1 MAQVEV
7 NNVTVS
13 QGVRMLF
20 SLMTPNESSFATV
33 QEVPK
38 YVNQA
43 TPYFFGLI
51 LLEIVL
57 GWLKTDGPRI
67 KLNDFITSL
76 SAGMMSR
83 LPQLVMRSLEL
94 SAYIYVWNNFRL
106 LELPWDSAWTWWL
119 AFLGVDMGYYWFH
132 RFAHELN
139 ILWAAHQVHHSSE
152 YYNLSTALRQSV
164 TQQFS
169 SWAFYLPLALMV
181 PPSVFVVHIQF
192 NLLYQFWIHT
202 ELVKDLGPL
211 EWILN
216 TPSHHRVHHGRNP
229 YCIDKN
235 YAGILIIWDRMFGT
249 FAPESDKV
257 VYGLTHPIS
266 TFEIW
271 TVEFLYYPY
280 LWQRFWKA
288 EGISNKLSVI
298 FKGPGWT
305 PGKPRLGDI
314 ADIPQVGNHF
324 FVFSV
329 SSTLSRLYGYYIN
342 ILYTKQHST
351 IIKYVNKMLLCL
363 SFRANAAEME
373 MLRCVLIMALQQFG
387 YIKPLVPLLA
397 FPIEVS
403 LTDTYIITIVSITD
417 VQLPFKH
424 KTLFESF
431 SKDAEKHYHQVLHKL
446 VEFMQ
451 LKCCTKG
458 DK

>member
-1 MAQVEV
+1 MARVEV

-43 TPYFFGLI
+43 TPYFIGLI
-51 LLEIVL
+51 LLEVVL

-67 KLNDFITSL
+67 KINDFITSL

-83 LPQLVMRSLEL
+83 LPQLMVRSLEL

-119 AFLGVDMGYYWFH
+119 AFFGVDMGYYWFH

-139 ILWAAHQVHHSSE
+139 FLWAAHQVHHSSE
-152 YYNLSTALRQSV
+152 HYNLSTALRQSV

-169 SWAFYLPLALMV
+169 SWLFYLPLALMV
-181 PPSVFVVHIQF
+181 PPSVFAVHVQF

-235 YAGILIIWDRMFGT
+235 YAGILIIWDKMFGT
-249 FAPESDKV
+249 FTPESDKV
-257 VYGLTHPIS
+257 VYGLTHPIN

-271 TVEFLYYPY
+271 SVEFLYYPY
-280 LWQRFWKA
+280 LWQRFWEA

-298 FKGPGWT
+298 LKGPGWT

-314 ADIPQVGNHF
+314 ADIPQITGEEMPYDPAWSSLMQAY
-324 FVFSV
+324 VF
-329 SSTLSRLYGYYIN
+329 I
-342 ILYTKQHST
+342 QF
-351 IIKYVNKMLLCL
+351 MLLLDVYNNLLTDQTIL
-363 SFRANAAEME
+363 SEMTVLLMTAYVLLSLTSLGFLIDQRANAAELE
-373 MLRCVLIMALQQFG
+373 MMRCVLIMVLLRFG
-387 YIKPLVPLLA
+387 YIKPLVPLLV
-397 FPIEVS
+397 FPIEAFVVISAIFWS
-403 LTDTYIITIVSITD
+403 LQCVN
-417 VQLPFKH
+417 QLGNRMK
-424 KTLFESF
+424 K
-431 SKDAEKHYHQVLHKL
+431 QN
-446 VEFMQ
+446 
-451 LKCCTKG
+451 
-458 DK
+458 

>member
-169 SWAFYLPLALMV
+169 SW
-181 PPSVFVVHIQF
+181 
-192 NLLYQFWIHT
+192 
-202 ELVKDLGPL
+202 LVKDLGPL

-314 ADIPQVGNHF
+314 ADIPQITGEEMPHDPTWSPAMQAYVLVQFLLLLDVYNNLLKDQ
-324 FVFSV
+324 
-329 SSTLSRLYGYYIN
+329 TILSEMTAL
-342 ILYTKQHST
+342 LLTA
-351 IIKYVNKMLLCL
+351 YVLLSL
-363 SFRANAAEME
+363 TSLGFLIDQRANAAEME

-397 FPIEVS
+397 FPIEAFVLISAVYWS
-403 LTDTYIITIVSITD
+403 LQCVNQRINRMKK
-417 VQLPFKH
+417 QN
-424 KTLFESF
+424 
-431 SKDAEKHYHQVLHKL
+431 
-446 VEFMQ
+446 
-451 LKCCTKG
+451 
-458 DK
+458 

>member
-1 MAQVEV
+1 MARVEV
-7 NNVTVS
+7 TNVTVS

-33 QEVPK
+33 REVPT

-43 TPYFFGLI
+43 TPYFIGLI

-67 KLNDFITSL
+67 KINDFITSL

-94 SAYIYVWNNFRL
+94 SAYIYVWNNFRV

-139 ILWAAHQVHHSSE
+139 FLWAAHQVHHSSE

-169 SWAFYLPLALMV
+169 SWVFYLPLALMV
-181 PPSVFVVHIQF
+181 PPSVFAVHIQF

-202 ELVKDLGPL
+202 ELVKNLGPL

-249 FAPESDKV
+249 FTPESDKV
-257 VYGLTHPIS
+257 IYGLTHPIS

-280 LWQRFWKA
+280 LWQRFWET
-288 EGISNKLSVI
+288 EGISNKLSII

-314 ADIPQVGNHF
+314 ADIPQVEIFMFTFKLETLLF
-324 FVFSV
+324 F
-329 SSTLSRLYGYYIN
+329 TLLVVYY
-342 ILYTKQHST
+342 
-351 IIKYVNKMLLCL
+351 LLFL
-363 SFRANAAEME
+363 ANAAELE
-373 MLRCVLIMALQQFG
+373 MLRCVLIVALQRFG

-397 FPIEVS
+397 FLIEV
-403 LTDTYIITIVSITD
+403 
-417 VQLPFKH
+417 F
-424 KTLFESF
+424 
-431 SKDAEKHYHQVLHKL
+431 VLISAVYWGLQFVNQRTNRMKK
-446 VEFMQ
+446 Q
-451 LKCCTKG
+451 N
-458 DK
+458 

>member
-33 QEVPK
+33 QEVPT
-38 YVNQA
+38 YVSQA
-43 TPYFFGLI
+43 TPYFTGLI

-67 KLNDFITSL
+67 KINDFITSL

-83 LPQLVMRSLEL
+83 LPQLMMRSLEL
-94 SAYIYVWNNFRL
+94 SSYIYVWNNFRL

-119 AFLGVDMGYYWFH
+119 AFFGVDMGYYWFH
-132 RFAHELN
+132 RFAHEFN

-164 TQQFS
+164 TVQFS
-169 SWAFYLPLALMV
+169 SWAFYLPLALAV
-181 PPSVFVVHIQF
+181 PPSVFAVHIQL

-249 FAPESDKV
+249 FAPESDQV
-257 VYGLTHPIS
+257 VYGLTYPIS

-280 LWQRFWKA
+280 LWQRFWEA

-314 ADIPQVGNHF
+314 ADIPQITGEEMPHNPTWSPAMQAYVLVQF
-324 FVFSV
+324 FLLLDVYNNLLMDQMI
-329 SSTLSRLYGYYIN
+329 LSEMTVL
-342 ILYTKQHST
+342 LLTA
-351 IIKYVNKMLLCL
+351 YVLLSL
-363 SFRANAAEME
+363 TSLGFLIDQRANAAEME
-373 MLRCVLIMALQQFG
+373 MLRCVLIMALQRFG

-397 FPIEVS
+397 FPIEAFVLISAVYWS
-403 LTDTYIITIVSITD
+403 LQCVNQRINRMKK
-417 VQLPFKH
+417 QN
-424 KTLFESF
+424 
-431 SKDAEKHYHQVLHKL
+431 
-446 VEFMQ
+446 
-451 LKCCTKG
+451 
-458 DK
+458 

>member
-1 MAQVEV
+1 MSPQIT
-7 NNVTVS
+7 NVTVS

-33 QEVPK
+33 REVPT

-43 TPYFFGLI
+43 TPYFIGLI

-67 KLNDFITSL
+67 KINDFITSL

-94 SAYIYVWNNFRL
+94 SAYIYVWNNFRV

-139 ILWAAHQVHHSSE
+139 FLWAAHQVHHSSE

-169 SWAFYLPLALMV
+169 SWVFYLPLALMV
-181 PPSVFVVHIQF
+181 PPSVFAVHIQF

-202 ELVKDLGPL
+202 ELVKNLGPL

-249 FAPESDKV
+249 FTPESDKV
-257 VYGLTHPIS
+257 IYGLTHPIS

-280 LWQRFWKA
+280 LWQRFWET
-288 EGISNKLSVI
+288 EGISNKLSII

-314 ADIPQVGNHF
+314 ADIPQVGFFF
-324 FVFSV
+324 FVC
-329 SSTLSRLYGYYIN
+329 
-342 ILYTKQHST
+342 ST
-351 IIKYVNKMLLCL
+351 ISRSEL
-363 SFRANAAEME
+363 E
-373 MLRCVLIMALQQFG
+373 MLRCVLIVALQRFG

-397 FPIEVS
+397 FLIEVS
-403 LTDTYIITIVSITD
+403 LTDTCIITTVSIID
-417 VQLPFKH
+417 VQVPFKH
-424 KTLFESF
+424 KTLFGSF
-431 SKDAEKHYHQVLHKL
+431 SR
-446 VEFMQ
+446 
-451 LKCCTKG
+451 C
-458 DK
+458 

>member
-1 MAQVEV
+1 MLRVAPASQTNTMAQVEA

-13 QGVRMLF
+13 QGFRMLF
-20 SLMTPNESSFATV
+20 SLMTPEESSFATV
-33 QEVPK
+33 EEVPK

-43 TPYFFGLI
+43 TPYFIGLI

-57 GWLKTDGPRI
+57 GWLKTDGPHI
-67 KLNDFITSL
+67 KINDFITSL

-83 LPQLVMRSLEL
+83 LPQLMMRSVEL
-94 SAYIYVWNNFRL
+94 SAYIYIWDNFHF

-139 ILWAAHQVHHSSE
+139 ILWAGHQVHHSSE

-169 SWAFYLPLALMV
+169 SWIFYSPLALLI
-181 PPSVFVVHIQF
+181 PPSVFAVHIQF

-211 EWILN
+211 ELILN

-257 VYGLTHPIS
+257 IYGLTHPIG

-271 TVEFLYYPY
+271 SVEFLYYPY
-280 LWQRFWKA
+280 LWQRFWEV

-298 FKGPGWT
+298 WKGPGWT

-314 ADIPQVGNHF
+314 SDIPQITGEEKPHDPAWSPVMQAYVILQF
-324 FVFSV
+324 FLLLDVYNSLLLDQMI
-329 SSTLSRLYGYYIN
+329 LSELTV
-342 ILYTKQHST
+342 ILLTA
-351 IIKYVNKMLLCL
+351 YVLLSL
-363 SFRANAAEME
+363 TSLGFLIDQRSNAAELE
-373 MLRCVLIMALQQFG
+373 MLRCVLIMLLHRFG
-387 YIKPLVPLLA
+387 YIKPLLPALA
-397 FPIEVS
+397 FPMEAFILISTIYWS
-403 LTDTYIITIVSITD
+403 LQCVKQRTDKMKK
-417 VQLPFKH
+417 QN
-424 KTLFESF
+424 
-431 SKDAEKHYHQVLHKL
+431 
-446 VEFMQ
+446 
-451 LKCCTKG
+451 
-458 DK
+458 

>member
-33 QEVPK
+33 QEVPT
-38 YVNQA
+38 YVSQA
-43 TPYFFGLI
+43 TPYFTGLI

-57 GWLKTDGPRI
+57 GWLKTDGPCI
-67 KLNDFITSL
+67 KINDFITSL

-83 LPQLVMRSLEL
+83 LPQLMMRSLEL
-94 SAYIYVWNNFRL
+94 SSYIYVWNNFRL

-119 AFLGVDMGYYWFH
+119 AFFGVDMGYYWFH

-164 TQQFS
+164 TVQFS
-169 SWAFYLPLALMV
+169 SWAFYLPLALAV
-181 PPSVFVVHIQF
+181 PPSVFAVHIQL

-249 FAPESDKV
+249 FAPESDQV
-257 VYGLTHPIS
+257 VYGLTYPIS

-280 LWQRFWKA
+280 LWQRFWEA

-314 ADIPQVGNHF
+314 ADIPQVGNLF
-324 FVFSV
+324 CFVLFTPLYQDV
-329 SSTLSRLYGYYIN
+329 SYSDKTV
-342 ILYTKQHST
+342 K
-351 IIKYVNKMLLCL
+351 NKMLLCR

-373 MLRCVLIMALQQFG
+373 MLRCVLIMALQRFG
-387 YIKPLVPLLA
+387 YIKPLVPMLA
-397 FPIEVS
+397 FPIEWTMFFHFCLCFFHSVFFHPS
-403 LTDTYIITIVSITD
+403 KLIFVLLISQGRNKNYTAA
-417 VQLPFKH
+417 
-424 KTLFESF
+424 KTHPSFFER
-431 SKDAEKHYHQVLHKL
+431 
-446 VEFMQ
+446 
-451 LKCCTKG
+451 KG
-458 DK
+458 

>member
-1 MAQVEV
+1 MLRVAPASQTNTMAQVEA

-13 QGVRMLF
+13 QGFRMLF
-20 SLMTPNESSFATV
+20 SLMTPEESSFATV
-33 QEVPK
+33 EEVPK

-43 TPYFFGLI
+43 TPYFIGLI

-57 GWLKTDGPRI
+57 GWLKTDGPHI
-67 KLNDFITSL
+67 KINDFITSL

-83 LPQLVMRSLEL
+83 LPQLMMRSVEL
-94 SAYIYVWNNFRL
+94 SAYIYIWDNFHF

-139 ILWAAHQVHHSSE
+139 ILWAGHQVHHSSE

-169 SWAFYLPLALMV
+169 SWIFYSPLALLI
-181 PPSVFVVHIQF
+181 PPSVFAVHIQF

-211 EWILN
+211 ELILN

-257 VYGLTHPIS
+257 IYGLTHPIG

-271 TVEFLYYPY
+271 SVEFLYYPY
-280 LWQRFWKA
+280 LWQRFWEV

-298 FKGPGWT
+298 WKGPGWT

-314 ADIPQVGNHF
+314 ADIPQITGEEKPHDPTWSPVMQAYVILQF
-324 FVFSV
+324 FLLLDVYNSLLLDQMI
-329 SSTLSRLYGYYIN
+329 LSELTV
-342 ILYTKQHST
+342 ILLTA
-351 IIKYVNKMLLCL
+351 YVLLSL
-363 SFRANAAEME
+363 TSLGFLIDQRSNAAELE
-373 MLRCVLIMALQQFG
+373 MLRCVLIMLLHRFG
-387 YIKPLVPLLA
+387 YIKPLLPALA
-397 FPIEVS
+397 FPMEAFILISTIYWS
-403 LTDTYIITIVSITD
+403 LQCVKQRTDKMKK
-417 VQLPFKH
+417 QN
-424 KTLFESF
+424 
-431 SKDAEKHYHQVLHKL
+431 
-446 VEFMQ
+446 
-451 LKCCTKG
+451 
-458 DK
+458 

>member
-1 MAQVEV
+1 MARVEV
-7 NNVTVS
+7 TNVTVS

-33 QEVPK
+33 REVPT

-43 TPYFFGLI
+43 TPYFIGLI

-67 KLNDFITSL
+67 KINDFITSL
-76 SAGMMSR
+76 STGMMSR
-83 LPQLVMRSLEL
+83 LPQLMMRSLEL
-94 SAYIYVWNNFRL
+94 SAYIYVWNNFRI

-139 ILWAAHQVHHSSE
+139 FLWAAHQVHHSSE

-169 SWAFYLPLALMV
+169 SWVFYLPLALMV
-181 PPSVFVVHIQF
+181 PPSVFAVHIQF

-202 ELVKDLGPL
+202 E
-211 EWILN
+211 
-216 TPSHHRVHHGRNP
+216 
-229 YCIDKN
+229 N

-249 FAPESDKV
+249 FTPESDKV

-280 LWQRFWKA
+280 LWQRFWEA

-314 ADIPQVGNHF
+314 ADIPQITGEEMPHDPAW
-324 FVFSV
+324 SPAM
-329 SSTLSRLYGYYIN
+329 
-342 ILYTKQHST
+342 QA
-351 IIKYVNKMLLCL
+351 YVLVQFMLLLDVYNNLLMDQTLTALLLTAYVLL
-363 SFRANAAEME
+363 SLTSLGFLIDQRANAAELE
-373 MLRCVLIMALQQFG
+373 MLRCVLIMALQRFG
-387 YIKPLVPLLA
+387 YIKLLVPPLA
-397 FPIEVS
+397 FLIEVFVLISAVYWS
-403 LTDTYIITIVSITD
+403 LQSVNQRTNRMKK
-417 VQLPFKH
+417 QN
-424 KTLFESF
+424 
-431 SKDAEKHYHQVLHKL
+431 
-446 VEFMQ
+446 
-451 LKCCTKG
+451 
-458 DK
+458 

>member
-33 QEVPK
+33 QEVPT
-38 YVNQA
+38 YVSQA
-43 TPYFFGLI
+43 TPYFTGLI

-57 GWLKTDGPRI
+57 GWLKTDGPCI
-67 KLNDFITSL
+67 KINDFITSL

-83 LPQLVMRSLEL
+83 LPQLMMRSLEL
-94 SAYIYVWNNFRL
+94 SSYIYVWNNFRL

-119 AFLGVDMGYYWFH
+119 AFFGVDMGYYWFH

-164 TQQFS
+164 TVQFS
-169 SWAFYLPLALMV
+169 SWAFYLPLALAV
-181 PPSVFVVHIQF
+181 PPSVFAVHIQL

-249 FAPESDKV
+249 FAPESDQV
-257 VYGLTHPIS
+257 VYGLTYPIS

-280 LWQRFWKA
+280 LWQRFWEA

-314 ADIPQVGNHF
+314 ADIPQI
-324 FVFSV
+324 
-329 SSTLSRLYGYYIN
+329 LSEMTVL
-342 ILYTKQHST
+342 LLTA
-351 IIKYVNKMLLCL
+351 YVLLSL
-363 SFRANAAEME
+363 TSLGFLIDQRANAAEME
-373 MLRCVLIMALQQFG
+373 MLRCVLIMALQRFG
-387 YIKPLVPLLA
+387 YIKPLVPMLA
-397 FPIEVS
+397 FPIEAFVLISAVYWS
-403 LTDTYIITIVSITD
+403 LQCVNQRINRMKK
-417 VQLPFKH
+417 QN
-424 KTLFESF
+424 
-431 SKDAEKHYHQVLHKL
+431 
-446 VEFMQ
+446 
-451 LKCCTKG
+451 
-458 DK
+458 